1 MAITQKVVK
10 EQIDS
15 SEKMISDTVVELED
29 LLEEIRKMRDGSTN
43 IDPQKD
49 KSLIEKIDEYN
60 GLNQTLQYYTG
71 HLNALEWTLNEMKSK
86 SKSRRKKEKD
96 DE

>member
-15 SEKMISDTVVELED
+15 SEKMISDTVVELEV
-29 LLEEIRKMRDGSTN
+29 LLEEIRRMRDGSTN

-49 KSLIEKIDEYN
+49 KGLIEKIDEYN
-60 GLNQTLQYYTG
+60 GLNQALQYYTG

-86 SKSRRKKEKD
+86 SKSKRKKEKD